1 MKKLFALLMAVTL
14 TFQLVTPVFAEDPEQ
29 ANADT
34 LPQETEV
41 LVDETK
47 GPDETEEPAET
58 EGPGETEK
66 PTEADAPTA
75 ATETD
80 KTVAAETVPTEAE
93 PSEESSA
100 LIRVT
105 FIRTPADLTLTVY
118 AADTDTEIDPQ
129 EDDTYLL
136 APGEYTYLAELD
148 GYISEENTF
157 TVSEV
162 DEANREI
169 SVELQCADMED
180 DASFDSGDYSL
191 QLSRID
197 DLYER
202 IKKNGGFFTVN
213 REPCVTGSGHRGC
226 DNCKLKNVINSDWF
240 TTEFGANVTCS
251 KFAMN
256 TTGSAYTCTA
266 FASFAGWFV
275 NRRDDNDSVSTA
287 SRESGDFSFEFFS
300 SCARPGDSILMKV
313 GEKTHNAIFI
323 SCNKQGV
330 YVLDGNNT
338 GRACEVTKQTIPYSS
353 KWSAV
358 TISHLKSKQGGH
370 TQQTAPAAPTNFKA
384 VYVDNAR
391 AKLSWSASSGA
402 TSYEVQYW
410 SVGSNAWKT
419 DTSYSSGT
427 SYTSTGLKNYS
438 SWTFR
443 VRAVN
448 SAGKSDWV
456 SCNYEKTHT
465 HSYKQEFE
473 AAHPHKVYMK
483 CTSCGDWYYTGATT
497 TVDSCTQCHP
507 PVQQVYLDLNGC
519 LNGRNFGSLENFG
532 TCDVYIDEVKV
543 ADDCTDFYQSYPV
556 GTKYSI
562 EDIRATDGYTYLGEK
577 GTSDAS
583 DGSVTMPFSALGGTL
598 VKNTEV
604 ILEFKTA
611 DSGTCGDNLTWG
623 LSEDGTLV
631 IYGKG
636 EMKDYVAVYDSTAE
650 KWVSSAPWAGC
661 SPKKIEIRN
670 GITRIGNCAFY
681 GCSDLTGTLSLP
693 DSLKAVGNSAFEG
706 CTGLSGRLL
715 LPDRV
720 ESVGES
726 AFRRCTGF
734 DGKLVLPGNL
744 VEIGSGAFAYCSGLS
759 GELDIPGKIKNIG
772 SGAFILCEGFTGKLT
787 LYEGVQKICF
797 RAFYGCTGIE
807 SIMAPES
814 LSAIED
820 SAFERCS
827 SLKDVYY
834 SGTQTQWN
842 LISVGNANEPLVN
855 AGIHCDPYAPVA
867 SGTCGE
873 NLTWSLDGY
882 GTLIISGSGDMQDFG
897 ADDSNA
903 APWSGKNPTK
913 LVLSDDII
921 SVGDYA
927 FYKCSSITG
936 KLTLP
941 SRLRKIGKWAFDGCS
956 GFTGNLALPQ
966 TLTEI
971 RAGAFDRCSGFTG
984 DLILPEEM
992 EEIRAFVFNECKGF
1006 NGSLRLPQNIKII
1019 DANAFRGCDNL
1030 TGKLELPATLTEI
1043 GGAAFT
1049 GCNFT
1054 GGLRIPG
1061 SVSSIGACAF
1071 QYCRGFSGTLEFSE
1085 GNTTIVGYSF
1095 SGCDGFTDV
1104 ILPVSITNIGIAA
1117 FRNMT
1122 GLQNVYYGGSAQQW
1136 NEIEIGDY
1144 NDDLTNATIHYAS
1157 THIHDMVK
1165 TEAVEPTYWSVG
1177 NNAYYTCSRCG
1188 KVFKDANG
1196 ETETTVEDETLAIL
1210 PSIAHGTCGNE
1221 GDNLIWVLTEDGTL
1235 TISGSGNMQSYDSST
1250 RIPWDSNRT
1259 KILSAVME
1267 PGVTSIGE
1275 CALSNCSNLI
1285 SVTIPEGVTSIGY
1298 AAFWGCSSLTS
1309 VAIPDGVT
1317 DIGSEAFAGCSKLGS
1332 VTIPEGVTS
1341 IGYRTF
1347 RECSSLTSMTIPE
1360 GVTSIGDQAFMGCSS
1375 LTSVVIPGSVTSID
1389 HWAFYSCSNLTSVT
1403 IPEGVT
1409 SIGEYTFAYCRSLA
1423 SVTIPGSV
1431 TDIGR
1436 DAFTGCSSLT
1446 SVTIPDGVTSI
1457 GGGAFSACRSL
1468 TSVAIPK
1475 GVTSIGSYAF
1485 YGCSSLTSATISG
1498 SETSIGDHAFYGC
1511 YKLASVEIL
1520 DGVTSIGE
1528 SAFRDCSSL
1537 TIVTILEGMA
1547 SIGDYA
1553 FRGCNRLISVT
1564 IPESVTSIGWGT
1576 FDGCS
1581 SLTSVTIPE
1590 SVTSIGWGTFHGCS
1604 SLTSVTIPEGITSI
1618 DAGTFFGCSNL
1629 TNVVIPE
1636 SVTSIGN
1643 QAFRDCSSLTS
1654 VTIPKGVI
1662 SIADA
1667 AFYGCSSLTSVTIPE
1682 GVISIDESTFA
1693 FCGNLT
1699 RVTIPESVTSIGEY
1713 AFNYCSSLTSVKI
1726 PESVTSIGPG
1736 AFQGC
1741 SSLTSVKIPESVTS
1755 IGGSAFRGC
1764 SSLTGMT
1771 IPDGVTSIGYGTFQD
1786 CSNLVSVK
1794 IPESLASIGHCAFQG
1809 CSSLTSVT
1817 IPESVTS
1824 IGDAAFEAC
1833 SGLTSVTIPDGVTSI
1848 GEKDFSC
1855 CISLTSVAIPESVT
1869 SIGDSAFDNCSKLKH
1884 VYYGG
1889 PDLQWAKIEIGV
1901 NNDAL
1906 VNAII
1911 HYGSS
1916 HIHNTEHIHG
1926 KAASCTEAGNLE
1938 YWLCSICGEY
1948 FTDETFTKSTD
1959 EAGVTLPA
1967 LGHALT
1973 LKKAVKPTH
1982 KTAGNI
1988 EYYVC
1993 SRCGKLFKD
2002 ALGTEETTLEEVTL
2016 PVIPYVSKIVLTRDG
2031 EPVPETMEVD
2041 GRTGDT
2047 LTFAAVVQPEGAET
2061 KVKWSSGT
2069 PAVAQVDQDGVVT
2082 LLTSGT
2088 TVIKAAATDGSRVTA
2103 QVTLN
2108 VTARDYA
2115 PRLGASA
2122 LTLNSVSFAGV
2133 SVDLVESYGNQI
2145 LSVSVDDERFDAEY
2159 ADNLLTLT
2167 SREAVARGTYRMT
2180 LEAVCDDGRTYSYP
2194 ITVRVIQTLPRLT
2207 VRQSQRFNLFYR
2219 DSQATL
2225 TITGGEVESA
2235 ELTGNS
2241 DFVLENENG
2250 QWVIRYADPENI
2262 PAKPSTKA
2270 TLSVLFAGY
2279 NAPVTKSVTIA
2290 TVNTSPKL
2298 KLSPASSVLNTV
2310 LTEALEVRAQLAG
2323 TDDNN
2328 LSVWTDTPG
2337 AEVYL
2342 DDGTL
2347 TIGLSAA
2354 KAVTV
2359 NVYVQSDSWAKPVKL
2374 THKVS
2379 VTTKKP
2385 TLKAVNSTLKL
2396 NSYFPSETA
2405 SSGLILS
2412 QGNLS
2417 LSTVE
2422 LTPTAKAGAA
2432 ATESEKLSI
2441 SYDLDSEEIVAEIL
2455 DSSIKNGTYSFTCVG
2470 TLEDGTAISGG
2481 TIKVSVTNTLP
2492 KAKLSASTVK
2502 LNKRLTGEEATVKV
2516 TLTGGNGYT
2525 VTGFENLPDF
2535 MWYEDGILT
2544 VTLPEQSG
2552 TYPLYATVSR
2562 GGEEVVLPTA
2572 VKLTVQVYD
2581 KVPSFRL
2588 SAKGK
2593 LDVLNPDSE
2602 IIYTPKLTNALG
2614 TASDVELTGA
2624 SADLFD
2630 AEVVNGTIHLTLAK
2644 SGDNY
2649 STKATYKIVPLLTIC
2664 DQQVKGP
2671 ALSIKV
2677 TQSAL
2682 KLASLPNRTVY
2693 TSQATPLL
2701 QTLHVTAPA
2710 AAEIGDVTLNAKT
2723 SAALRSALDTADG
2736 LQSRGATIAFPA
2748 KAFTGLKPGNYT
2760 VILDI
2765 TPVNAASDSKPTQGK
2780 FTLTVKK

>member
-1 MKKLFALLMAVTL
+1 MKRILSVLLVLAMLVSYVPTYAV
-14 TFQLVTPVFAEDPEQ
+14 AEETTVEDASAVSADEMEKPE
-29 ANADT
+29 AETVADRV
-34 LPQETEV
+34 E
-41 LVDETK
+41 
-47 GPDETEEPAET
+47 PDETEATDAT
-58 EGPGETEK
+58 EVASEATE
-66 PTEADAPTA
+66 E
-75 ATETD
+75 ATETIPES
-80 KTVAAETVPTEAE
+80 TTGISETIGTSPTEEKNADK
-93 PSEESSA
+93 SFVFLNADFQEEDQTYHYTVEA
-100 LIRVT
+100 NVGDIVVLC
-105 FIRTPADLTLTVY
+105 ADLEYNGEKPLQYQWMRFDIDRNAYIDISLEENEDARSEKLTVNVTEAMIEMEAPY
-118 AADTDTEIDPQ
+118 ACKVTLDQTEELAVFSIVPL
-129 EDDTYLL
+129 EATGDDTL
-136 APGEYTYLAELD
+136 
-148 GYISEENTF
+148 
-157 TVSEV
+157 V
-162 DEANREI
+162 DEIFALDAVPDSSDEGWLWPVPDNRTIYSPFNLGNDYLINKRGSTHWGIDIARNADLSIVASRTGVVAFVQNSGYNDTSGKNQSASTCRLVLQHNINGKTFFSYYLHIKSGTIRYYSNINGHKAGDVI
-169 SVELQCADMED
+169 SV
-180 DASFDSGDYSL
+180 GDTIP
-191 QLSRID
+191 Q
-197 DLYER
+197 
-202 IKKNGGFFTVN
+202 GTVIGI
-213 REPCVTGSGHRGC
+213 TG
-226 DNCKLKNVINSDWF
+226 
-240 TTEFGANVTCS
+240 
-251 KFAMN
+251 
-256 TTGSAYTCTA
+256 
-266 FASFAGWFV
+266 
-275 NRRDDNDSVSTA
+275 
-287 SRESGDFSFEFFS
+287 
-300 SCARPGDSILMKV
+300 
-313 GEKTHNAIFI
+313 
-323 SCNKQGV
+323 
-330 YVLDGNNT
+330 NT
-338 GRACEVTKQTIPYSS
+338 GLAYGTHLHFGLSTKHSGGWVSNGTYINPNPTNSGVITSNNKGQYSNTDILGYSS
-353 KWSAV
+353 NYGDGIEYVIPGSTV
-358 TISHLKSKQGGH
+358 
-370 TQQTAPAAPTNFKA
+370 TAPAAPTNFKA

-507 PVQQVYLDLNGC
+507 PVQQVYLDLKGY
-519 LNGRNFGSLENFG
+519 LDGRDSDSLENFG
-532 TCDVYIDEVKV
+532 TCDVYINDVKV

-598 VKNTEV
+598 EKNTEV

-814 LSAIED
+814 LSVIED

-1043 GGAAFT
+1043 GGVAFA

-1061 SVSSIGACAF
+1061 SVSSIGASAF
-1071 QYCRGFSGTLEFSE
+1071 HYCRGFSGTLEFSE

-1235 TISGSGNMQSYDSST
+1235 TISGSGEMESYDRIYQST
-1250 RIPWDSNRT
+1250 TAPWGEHRGQIT
-1259 KILSAVME
+1259 AAVLR
-1267 PGVTSIGE
+1267 PGVTSIGKE
-1275 CALSNCSNLI
+1275 
-1285 SVTIPEGVTSIGY
+1285 
-1298 AAFWGCSSLTS
+1298 AFYDCGSLTS

-1317 DIGSEAFAGCSKLGS
+1317 SIGNDAFCNCGRLTS
-1332 VTIPEGVTS
+1332 VTIPDSVAS
-1341 IGYRTF
+1341 IGLLAF
-1347 RECSSLTSMTIPE
+1347 QNCSSLTSVKIPDSVTSIGGAAFIRCKGLTSIIIPAGITRIADGTFEECTSLTSVKIPDGVMSIGEDAFRWCSSLTSVMIPSGVMSIGNSAFLYCSNLTSVKIPDGVTNIGRHAFCGCSKLTNMTIPE
-1360 GVTSIGDQAFMGCSS
+1360 GVTSINDYTFWG
-1375 LTSVVIPGSVTSID
+1375 
-1389 HWAFYSCSNLTSVT
+1389 CSNLTSVT
-1403 IPEGVT
+1403 IPDSVT
-1409 SIGEYTFAYCRSLA
+1409 SLGYA
-1423 SVTIPGSV
+1423 
-1431 TDIGR
+1431 
-1436 DAFTGCSSLT
+1436 AFCGCSSLT
-1446 SVTIPDGVTSI
+1446 DVT
-1457 GGGAFSACRSL
+1457 
-1468 TSVAIPK
+1468 IPK
-1475 GVTSIGSYAF
+1475 GVTSIGERAF
-1485 YGCSSLTSATISG
+1485 WSCNKLTNMAIP
-1498 SETSIGDHAFYGC
+1498 E
-1511 YKLASVEIL
+1511 
-1520 DGVTSIGE
+1520 GVTSIGE
-1528 SAFRDCSSL
+1528 GGF
-1537 TIVTILEGMA
+1537 
-1547 SIGDYA
+1547 
-1553 FRGCNRLISVT
+1553 CN
-1564 IPESVTSIGWGT
+1564 
-1576 FDGCS
+1576 CS

-1590 SVTSIGWGTFHGCS
+1590 SV
-1604 SLTSVTIPEGITSI
+1604 V
-1618 DAGTFFGCSNL
+1618 
-1629 TNVVIPE
+1629 
-1636 SVTSIGN
+1636 
-1643 QAFRDCSSLTS
+1643 
-1654 VTIPKGVI
+1654 
-1662 SIADA
+1662 
-1667 AFYGCSSLTSVTIPE
+1667 
-1682 GVISIDESTFA
+1682 
-1693 FCGNLT
+1693 
-1699 RVTIPESVTSIGEY
+1699 
-1713 AFNYCSSLTSVKI
+1713 
-1726 PESVTSIGPG
+1726 
-1736 AFQGC
+1736 
-1741 SSLTSVKIPESVTS
+1741 
-1755 IGGSAFRGC
+1755 
-1764 SSLTGMT
+1764 
-1771 IPDGVTSIGYGTFQD
+1771 
-1786 CSNLVSVK
+1786 
-1794 IPESLASIGHCAFQG
+1794 
-1809 CSSLTSVT
+1809 
-1817 IPESVTS
+1817 S
-1824 IGDAAFEAC
+1824 IGDNAFA
-1833 SGLTSVTIPDGVTSI
+1833 D
-1848 GEKDFSC
+1848 
-1855 CISLTSVAIPESVT
+1855 
-1869 SIGDSAFDNCSKLKH
+1869 CSKLED

-1889 PDLQWAKIEIGV
+1889 PDHQWKKIVIGV

-1906 VNAII
+1906 TNATI
-1911 HYGSS
+1911 HYAST
-1916 HIHNTEHIHG
+1916 HAHNVEHVPG
-1926 KAASCTEAGNLE
+1926 KASGCTETGNLE
-1938 YWLCSICGEY
+1938 YWRCSICGEY

-1973 LKKAVKPTH
+1973 RKEAVKPTH

-1988 EYYVC
+1988 EYYIC

-2016 PVIPYVSKIVLTRDG
+2016 LVIPYVSKIILTRGG
-2031 EPVPETMEVD
+2031 EPIPDTMEVD

-2047 LTFAAVVQPEGAET
+2047 LTFVAVVQPEGAET

-2069 PAVAQVDQDGVVT
+2069 PAVAQVDQDGIVT

-2225 TITGGEVESA
+2225 TITGGEIESA
-2235 ELTGNS
+2235 AFIGNS
-2241 DFVLENENG
+2241 DFALENENG
-2250 QWVIRYADPENI
+2250 QWFIRYADPENI
-2262 PAKPSTKA
+2262 PAKPGTKV

-2279 NAPVTKSVTIA
+2279 NTPVTKSVTIA

-2298 KLSPASSVLNTV
+2298 KLSPSSSVLNTV

-2323 TDDNN
+2323 TDDDN

-2385 TLKAVNSTLKL
+2385 TLKAINSTLKL

-2405 SSGLILS
+2405 STGLILS

-2417 LSTVE
+2417 LSMVE
-2422 LTPTAKAGAA
+2422 LTSTAKAGAA
-2432 ATESEKLSI
+2432 ATESEKLSV

-2481 TIKVSVTNTLP
+2481 TVKVSVTNTLP

-2516 TLTGGNGYT
+2516 SLTGGNGYT

-2562 GGEEVVLPTA
+2562 GGEEAVLPTA

-2593 LDVLNPDSE
+2593 LDVLDPDSK

-2614 TASDVELTGA
+2614 TATDVELTGA
-2624 SADLFD
+2624 NADLFD

-2693 TSQATPLL
+2693 TSQATPLV

-2710 AAEIGDVTLNAKT
+2710 AAEIGDVTLNSKT
-2723 SAALRSALDTADG
+2723 SAALRSALDTAGG

-2748 KAFTGLKPGNYT
+2748 KAFAGLKPGNYT

-2765 TPVNAASDSKPTQGK
+2765 TPVNAASDSKPAQAK

>member
-14 TFQLVTPVFAEDPEQ
+14 TFQLVTPVFAEDTEQ
-29 ANADT
+29 ANIDT

-47 GPDETEEPAET
+47 GPDET

-80 KTVAAETVPTEAE
+80 KTGAAETVPTEAE

-162 DEANREI
+162 DEANCEI
-169 SVELQCADMED
+169 SVELQSTDMED

-197 DLYER
+197 ELYER

-384 VYVDNAR
+384 VYVDNER

-427 SYTSTGLKNYS
+427 SYTSTGLRNYS

-443 VRAVN
+443 ARAVN

-483 CTSCGDWYYTGATT
+483 CSSCGDWYYTGATT

-507 PVQQVYLDLNGC
+507 PVQQVYLDLKGY
-519 LNGRNFGSLENFG
+519 LDGRDSDSLGNFG
-532 TCDVYIDEVKV
+532 TCDVYINDVKV
-543 ADDCTDFYQSYPV
+543 ADDCTDFYRVYPV

-562 EDIRATDGYTYLGEK
+562 TDIRATDGHKYIGEK
-577 GTSDAS
+577 PSGKASVSFEDDDGKTSISFEDDDGKAS
-583 DGSVTMPFSALGGTL
+583 ISFEADDKTLSGTL
-598 VKNTEV
+598 KDNTEV
-604 ILEFKTA
+604 VLEFETA
-611 DSGTCGDNLTWG
+611 APIQVSLKLKACLNDEEIDSLDGIATCDVYINGEKVADGCSQFDAAYPVGSTYSIRNVSTQRGYRFKGVLPKHVDTAGNTTIYFGSLEGTLTDNSEIVLDFEATGHSGTCGDNLTWS
-623 LSEDGTLV
+623 LNTAGTLT
-631 IYGKG
+631 ITGTGAMWNYEWCQDG
-636 EMKDYVAVYDSTAE
+636 DTVY
-650 KWVSSAPWAGC
+650 SSAPWAGL
-661 SPKKIEIRN
+661 EITDIALDE
-670 GITRIGNCAFY
+670 GITRIGDCAFLDCRTIFAPLSLPSTLQEIGDAAFSGCY
-681 GCSDLTGTLSLP
+681 GLYGELYLPESINAIGAYAFQGCEGLTGALNLPSGISYIGSAVFNGCSGLTGTISIP
-693 DSLKAVGNSAFEG
+693 KNVQYIGDW
-706 CTGLSGRLL
+706 
-715 LPDRV
+715 
-720 ESVGES
+720 
-726 AFRRCTGF
+726 AFRDC
-734 DGKLVLPGNL
+734 
-744 VEIGSGAFAYCSGLS
+744 I
-759 GELDIPGKIKNIG
+759 
-772 SGAFILCEGFTGKLT
+772 GFTGKL
-787 LYEGVQKICF
+787 VVP
-797 RAFYGCTGIE
+797 
-807 SIMAPES
+807 SN
-814 LSAIED
+814 
-820 SAFERCS
+820 
-827 SLKDVYY
+827 VV
-834 SGTQTQWN
+834 
-842 LISVGNANEPLVN
+842 LI
-855 AGIHCDPYAPVA
+855 
-867 SGTCGE
+867 
-873 NLTWSLDGY
+873 
-882 GTLIISGSGDMQDFG
+882 
-897 ADDSNA
+897 
-903 APWSGKNPTK
+903 
-913 LVLSDDII
+913 
-921 SVGDYA
+921 
-927 FYKCSSITG
+927 
-936 KLTLP
+936 
-941 SRLRKIGKWAFDGCS
+941 
-956 GFTGNLALPQ
+956 
-966 TLTEI
+966 
-971 RAGAFDRCSGFTG
+971 
-984 DLILPEEM
+984 
-992 EEIRAFVFNECKGF
+992 
-1006 NGSLRLPQNIKII
+1006 
-1019 DANAFRGCDNL
+1019 
-1030 TGKLELPATLTEI
+1030 
-1043 GGAAFT
+1043 
-1049 GCNFT
+1049 
-1054 GGLRIPG
+1054 
-1061 SVSSIGACAF
+1061 
-1071 QYCRGFSGTLEFSE
+1071 
-1085 GNTTIVGYSF
+1085 
-1095 SGCDGFTDV
+1095 
-1104 ILPVSITNIGIAA
+1104 
-1117 FRNMT
+1117 
-1122 GLQNVYYGGSAQQW
+1122 
-1136 NEIEIGDY
+1136 
-1144 NDDLTNATIHYAS
+1144 
-1157 THIHDMVK
+1157 
-1165 TEAVEPTYWSVG
+1165 
-1177 NNAYYTCSRCG
+1177 
-1188 KVFKDANG
+1188 
-1196 ETETTVEDETLAIL
+1196 DE
-1210 PSIAHGTCGNE
+1210 
-1221 GDNLIWVLTEDGTL
+1221 
-1235 TISGSGNMQSYDSST
+1235 Y
-1250 RIPWDSNRT
+1250 
-1259 KILSAVME
+1259 
-1267 PGVTSIGE
+1267 
-1275 CALSNCSNLI
+1275 
-1285 SVTIPEGVTSIGY
+1285 
-1298 AAFWGCSSLTS
+1298 
-1309 VAIPDGVT
+1309 
-1317 DIGSEAFAGCSKLGS
+1317 AFAGCAGIEQVEIPADLQFIGEGAFEDCASLADVYYAGS
-1332 VTIPEGVTS
+1332 LNQWNQIS
-1341 IGYRTF
+1341 IGANNAPLLNATLH
-1347 RECSSLTSMTIPE
+1347 CT
-1360 GVTSIGDQAFMGCSS
+1360 
-1375 LTSVVIPGSVTSID
+1375 GSDDID
-1389 HWAFYSCSNLTSVT
+1389 
-1403 IPEGVT
+1403 
-1409 SIGEYTFAYCRSLA
+1409 RS
-1423 SVTIPGSV
+1423 
-1431 TDIGR
+1431 
-1436 DAFTGCSSLT
+1436 
-1446 SVTIPDGVTSI
+1446 
-1457 GGGAFSACRSL
+1457 
-1468 TSVAIPK
+1468 
-1475 GVTSIGSYAF
+1475 
-1485 YGCSSLTSATISG
+1485 
-1498 SETSIGDHAFYGC
+1498 
-1511 YKLASVEIL
+1511 
-1520 DGVTSIGE
+1520 
-1528 SAFRDCSSL
+1528 
-1537 TIVTILEGMA
+1537 
-1547 SIGDYA
+1547 
-1553 FRGCNRLISVT
+1553 
-1564 IPESVTSIGWGT
+1564 
-1576 FDGCS
+1576 
-1581 SLTSVTIPE
+1581 
-1590 SVTSIGWGTFHGCS
+1590 
-1604 SLTSVTIPEGITSI
+1604 
-1618 DAGTFFGCSNL
+1618 
-1629 TNVVIPE
+1629 
-1636 SVTSIGN
+1636 
-1643 QAFRDCSSLTS
+1643 
-1654 VTIPKGVI
+1654 
-1662 SIADA
+1662 
-1667 AFYGCSSLTSVTIPE
+1667 
-1682 GVISIDESTFA
+1682 
-1693 FCGNLT
+1693 
-1699 RVTIPESVTSIGEY
+1699 
-1713 AFNYCSSLTSVKI
+1713 
-1726 PESVTSIGPG
+1726 
-1736 AFQGC
+1736 
-1741 SSLTSVKIPESVTS
+1741 
-1755 IGGSAFRGC
+1755 
-1764 SSLTGMT
+1764 
-1771 IPDGVTSIGYGTFQD
+1771 
-1786 CSNLVSVK
+1786 
-1794 IPESLASIGHCAFQG
+1794 
-1809 CSSLTSVT
+1809 
-1817 IPESVTS
+1817 
-1824 IGDAAFEAC
+1824 
-1833 SGLTSVTIPDGVTSI
+1833 
-1848 GEKDFSC
+1848 
-1855 CISLTSVAIPESVT
+1855 
-1869 SIGDSAFDNCSKLKH
+1869 
-1884 VYYGG
+1884 
-1889 PDLQWAKIEIGV
+1889 
-1901 NNDAL
+1901 
-1906 VNAII
+1906 
-1911 HYGSS
+1911 
-1916 HIHNTEHIHG
+1916 
-1926 KAASCTEAGNLE
+1926 
-1938 YWLCSICGEY
+1938 
-1948 FTDETFTKSTD
+1948 
-1959 EAGVTLPA
+1959 
-1967 LGHALT
+1967 
-1973 LKKAVKPTH
+1973 
-1982 KTAGNI
+1982 
-1988 EYYVC
+1988 
-1993 SRCGKLFKD
+1993 
-2002 ALGTEETTLEEVTL
+2002 
-2016 PVIPYVSKIVLTRDG
+2016 
-2031 EPVPETMEVD
+2031 
-2041 GRTGDT
+2041 
-2047 LTFAAVVQPEGAET
+2047 
-2061 KVKWSSGT
+2061 
-2069 PAVAQVDQDGVVT
+2069 
-2082 LLTSGT
+2082 
-2088 TVIKAAATDGSRVTA
+2088 
-2103 QVTLN
+2103 
-2108 VTARDYA
+2108 
-2115 PRLGASA
+2115 PRLGTST
-2122 LTLNSVSFAGV
+2122 LTLNGVSTAGV
-2133 SVDLVESYGNQI
+2133 QVDLVETYGNRIQN
-2145 LSVSVDDERFDAEY
+2145 VRVDDDRLGAEY
-2159 ADNLLTLT
+2159 EDNVLTLYA
-2167 SREAVARGTYRMT
+2167 REAIAKGTCKVVLTADTDSGTY
-2180 LEAVCDDGRTYSYP
+2180 TYP
-2194 ITVRVIQTLPRLT
+2194 LTIKVTQALPKLT
-2207 VRQSQRFNLFYR
+2207 VKQSNKFDLFYR
-2219 DSQATL
+2219 DSESTL

-2235 ELTGNS
+2235 AFIGSS
-2241 DFVLENENG
+2241 DFALENEDD
-2250 QWVIRYADPENI
+2250 QWFIRYADSENI
-2262 PAKPSTKA
+2262 PAKPGTKV

-2279 NAPVTKSVTIA
+2279 NTPVTKSVTIA

-2323 TDDNN
+2323 TDDDN

-2405 SSGLILS
+2405 STGLILS

-2417 LSTVE
+2417 LSMVE

-2432 ATESEKLSI
+2432 ATESEKLSV

-2481 TIKVSVTNTLP
+2481 TVKVSVTNTLP

-2516 TLTGGNGYT
+2516 TLIGGNGYT

-2562 GGEEVVLPTA
+2562 GGEEAVLPTA

-2593 LDVLNPDSE
+2593 LDALNPDSE

-2614 TASDVELTGA
+2614 TATDVELTGA

-2723 SAALRSALDTADG
+2723 SAALRSALDTAGG

-2765 TPVNAASDSKPTQGK
+2765 TPVNAASDSKPTQAK